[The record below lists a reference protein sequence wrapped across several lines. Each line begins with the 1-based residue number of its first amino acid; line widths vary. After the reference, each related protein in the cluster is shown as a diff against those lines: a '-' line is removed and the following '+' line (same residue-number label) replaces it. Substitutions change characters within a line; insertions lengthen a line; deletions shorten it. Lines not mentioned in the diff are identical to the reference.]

1 MGASGAGRVAVR
13 LPAGGGNRLHPGCD
27 APEILWWQNWR
38 LGDLPALEPGEP
50 DERARRYATGA
61 LRRIL
66 GELPDHP
73 SLPQLRRAAFT
84 VGTWLDASG
93 LSVDLIAETLLG
105 AAARAGLDPI
115 AIAPVLA
122 AALTAGRARPGSARP
137 GKVPR

>member
-50 DERARRYATGA
+50 DERARRYATGVV
-61 LRRIL
+61 RRIL
-66 GELPDHP
+66 GELSDVP
-73 SLPQLRRAAFT
+73 SVRQLRRAAFV
-84 VGTWLDASG
+84 VGNWLDASG
-93 LSVDLIAETLLG
+93 LPVELIAEALMG

-115 AIAPVLA
+115 SIAPVLA
-122 AALTAGRARPGSARP
+122 AALTAGRARPGR
-137 GKVPR
+137 VPR